1 MTLSLKLRV
10 LKLASDSLCNPGG
23 RVTSALNFM
32 KRMLDACVSSTIRVA
47 LGKHLP
53 KEKSVSPQVV
63 DLHTFSI
70 ISALARK
77 FHTKTKISHEVFFTS
92 VQKTQAQRTSLS
104 AKDTSA
110 KDKKVLEQ
118 IVSMQVFSRLAFQSL
133 GKTSRR

>member
-77 FHTKTKISHEVFFTS
+77 FSNSHKVFFTS
-92 VQKTQAQRTSLS
+92 VQKTQAQRISLS

-133 GKTSRR
+133 GKTSRQ